1 MEAATPLRKTSVHAV
16 NGAVHIESLVVE
28 DETAARVVRER
39 ADAGADPAETVADA
53 IEIGAR
59 VLDREQAAANAD
71 FVRAEFEK
79 VAKDV
84 EVEFGEKARAVAEF
98 FNGKVDEVF
107 GEENGRLAKEL
118 ERHFSDGSSA
128 AVQNR
133 VKEIVAEL
141 MAKSREDLI
150 RHFSA
155 ADASNPLADFKAG
168 TLNQLKQAEA
178 RSHSTQTALLER
190 MGQLEQ
196 QLQGLRLEKEKLE
209 EVAEERE
216 RGTAKGRTYEES
228 VAEALDAIAVAQGDV
243 AEPVGDERGAGG
255 RKGDVL
261 VALDAA
267 SGPARGRIVF
277 EAKDSRL
284 SKPQFREQLAGA
296 RRQRDADYAVLVVP
310 SPEEV
315 PAKLHPLREYDGDK
329 LVVVYD
335 PEDGSTLELEFAYR
349 LARAR
354 VAIAREGGEGIDANA
369 IRATVSRG
377 LAALDDVRK
386 VKLQLTSAE
395 SGIGGAREVLDAMAE
410 KARAELTAIDAL
422 VAGSGDPQAELG
434 L

>member
-1 MEAATPLRKTSVHAV
+1 MEAATPLRKSSVTAV
-16 NGAVHIESLVVE
+16 NGAVHIVDLVIE

-39 ADAGADPAETVADA
+39 AEAGADPATTVADA
-53 IEIGAR
+53 VEIGAR

-118 ERHFSDGSSA
+118 DRLFSDSSSG
-128 AVQNR
+128 AVQHR
-133 VKEIVAEL
+133 VRELVAEV
-141 MAKSREDLI
+141 MAKSREDLV
-150 RHFSA
+150 RQFSA

-168 TLNQLKQAEA
+168 TLHQLKQAEA
-178 RSHSTQTALLER
+178 RSHTTQTALLER

-196 QLQGLRLEKEKLE
+196 QLQALRLEKEKLE

-216 RGTAKGRTYEES
+216 RGTAKGRTYEEA
-228 VAEALDAIAVAQGDV
+228 VADAIDVIAVGQGDV

-267 SGPARGRIVF
+267 HGPARGAIVF

-284 SKPQFREQLAGA
+284 SKPQFREQLEGA
-296 RRQRDADYAVLVVP
+296 IRQRDADYAVLVVP
-310 SPEEV
+310 SAEEV

-335 PEDGSTLELEFAYR
+335 PEGGSPLELEFAYR

-354 VAIAREGGEGIDANA
+354 VAIAREGGEGIDTSA

-386 VKLQLTSAE
+386 VKLQLTTAE
-395 SGIGGAREVLDAMAE
+395 GGIENAREILEVMAE
-410 KARAELTAIDAL
+410 RARTEFAQIDAL
-422 VAGSGDPQAELG
+422 AAGGGDAQAELG